1 MQKLLY
7 IFVLSFLT
15 AAVSGQ
21 KALEIAFKKYQNN
34 DNVSAISFDEKVMQY
49 VKNDDK
55 DFKTNIEK
63 VEILVFAKG
72 YDLSDSDKATIKG
85 AIAEDNY
92 EMLIN
97 AKSKGNSAEAYGLS
111 DSEDNL
117 TRLYARAVTD
127 EAIVYL
133 MLKGEIHFDELAE
146 IGFNFDGAEMFE
158 KFANTKNAIDEKN
171 EENNEDKN

>member
-15 AAVSGQ
+15 VAVTGQ

-49 VKNDDK
+49 VKNNDK

-72 YDLSDSDKATIKG
+72 YDLTDSDKATIKG
-85 AIAEDNY
+85 AIAADNY

-97 AKSKGNSAEAYGLS
+97 AKSKGNSAEAYGLA

-117 TRLYARAVTD
+117 TRLYARAVTE
-127 EAIVYL
+127 EATVYL
-133 MLKGEIHFDELAE
+133 MLKGEIHFNELAD
-146 IGFNFDGAEMFE
+146 IGFNFDGAEIFE
-158 KFANTKNAIDEKN
+158 KFSKTKDAIDAKN
-171 EENNEDKN
+171 ESEEDKN